1 MKEYIWQ
8 QNQWPQFSWNSE
20 VLLIPLAS
28 ARKKQGAFLEAMSR
42 LGFEE
47 SLEAW
52 SKVMEEDT
60 IQTSA
65 IEGEK
70 LDREGVRSSVAE
82 HLGVPSAG
90 FCGSNRKIDG
100 IVQIL
105 CDAVH
110 NRDTPLDEM
119 CIKTWHK
126 NLFPDGYS
134 GFHTVHAGEWRS
146 TDMQVI
152 SGPIGRQKIHY
163 IAPPPERIAQEM
175 ATFFL
180 WWETSKSELDGLIRS
195 ALAHLYFVSIHP
207 FDDGNGR
214 IARALSDMALAQD
227 EKTGRRFYSMSAQIM
242 EERRMYYEI
251 LEKTQKGNGDCTEWL
266 LWFIGC
272 FERAI
277 TEASE
282 IAKIITFKSTFWVAI
297 KDIPLSERQRK
308 VLNILLDAGK
318 DGFEGGLTTRK
329 YVGMTK
335 VSRATAWREIEDLVE
350 KGILRQL
357 DKGGRSTAYEV
368 NWAIQCSGYPQP

>member
-1 MKEYIWQ
+1 
-8 QNQWPQFSWNSE
+8 
-20 VLLIPLAS
+20 
-28 ARKKQGAFLEAMSR
+28 
-42 LGFEE
+42 
-47 SLEAW
+47 
-52 SKVMEEDT
+52 
-60 IQTSA
+60 
-65 IEGEK
+65 
-70 LDREGVRSSVAE
+70 
-82 HLGVPSAG
+82 
-90 FCGSNRKIDG
+90 
-100 IVQIL
+100 
-105 CDAVH
+105 
-110 NRDTPLDEM
+110 
-119 CIKTWHK
+119 
-126 NLFPDGYS
+126 
-134 GFHTVHAGEWRS
+134 
-146 TDMQVI
+146 MQVI